1 MNGVRTTFMRR
12 GYLLTALSALLL
24 LAASTGTASAQSI
37 GFVDSSG
44 SVSETGTI
52 AADALQEPLEIKI
65 RVSGL
70 HPVGDPRRSTGD
82 LGDVSLTSDG
92 AVSIAQVT
100 RANSRANAADVTAGS
115 AYASLTAASFTSTD
129 EVTLVVAQ
137 TNTAGKDSNWHGEE
151 IELTLDAGSGID
163 VSPAVYT
170 VMVQDVDVPPV
181 AKFDT
186 PSFTLTEG
194 SERKVHLDVVQGRQ
208 GAGVPAAADN
218 RTEVLT
224 VRVSDSRMVGIGA
237 LSTCATT
244 NRGKAVVIMPDAD
257 DWEGNGSTLASTGL
271 LRTVDATNIAGLA
284 HTGTGADDSQTAGL
298 TIAACDDMSD
308 FRDAQIM
315 LEILSKGLHEDPD
328 EAVTGNVTVGPALVV
343 TVDNDDAV
351 PTLSFSPTDVTIDEG
366 DSVSTRL
373 IADGVHATRVG
384 MVKLMVEG
392 DAMVSLMHE
401 DTMLEEMDGY
411 VMVDMGNSNSARLT
425 AMSHESREL
434 QDGDMA
440 YKAWKL
446 VDGSSDAMNG
456 EDSWF
461 RVDVRGST
469 AVPALPLIGQLLL
482 ALFLMAGGSKL
493 YRRRR
498 G

>member
-1 MNGVRTTFMRR
+1 MNGVRSTFMRR

-24 LAASTGTASAQSI
+24 LAASSGTASAQSI
-37 GFVDSSG
+37 GFVGSSG

-52 AADALQEPLEIKI
+52 TADALQGPLEIKI

-82 LGDVSLTSDG
+82 LGTVTLTSDG

-100 RANSRANAADVTAGS
+100 RADSRASAADVTAGGT
-115 AYASLTAASFTSTD
+115 YTSLTAASFASTD

-137 TNTAGKDSNWHGEE
+137 TNATGGKDSNWHGEE
-151 IELTLDAGSGID
+151 IELTLDAGSGVD

-170 VMVQDVDVPPV
+170 VMVQDVDVAPV

-194 SERKVHLDVVQGRQ
+194 SERKVNLDVVEGRQ
-208 GAGVPAAADN
+208 GAGVPAAADT
-218 RTEVLT
+218 RTDVLT

-244 NRGKAVVIMPDAD
+244 NRGKAVVIMPDSG
-257 DWEGNGSTLASTGL
+257 DWEGDGATLASTGL
-271 LRTVDATNIAGLA
+271 LRTVEATNIAGLA
-284 HTGTGADDSQTAGL
+284 HTGTDADASQAAGL

-308 FRDAQIM
+308 FRDAQVM
-315 LEILSKGLHEDPD
+315 LEILSKGLHETT
-328 EAVTGNVTVGPALVV
+328 AATGNVTVGPALVI

-392 DAMVSLMHE
+392 DAMVDLYHE

-411 VMVDMGNSNSARLT
+411 VMVNLGNSNSARLT
-425 AMSHESREL
+425 ARSMESREL

-446 VDGSSDAMNG
+446 VDGSSDAMIG
-456 EDSWF
+456 DDSWF